1 MIPWSTVVAKTQAR
15 ERCNAFGDVESF
27 SEMDTPLVGEG
38 TPSESFADS
47 LTIGSV
53 LRSNKDRRFKLTSD
67 DRELTTK
74 LEFKV
79 LFSQV
84 AR

>member
-1 MIPWSTVVAKTQAR
+1 MIPWSTVVAKTHAR
-15 ERCNAFGDVESF
+15 ERCNVFGDVESF

-47 LTIGSV
+47 LTIGSI
-53 LRSNKDRRFKLTSD
+53 LRSNKDRRFRLTSD
-67 DRELTTK
+67 DRELATK

>member
-1 MIPWSTVVAKTQAR
+1 MIPWSTVVAKTHDR
-15 ERCNAFGDVESF
+15 EQCNTFGDMESF

-38 TPSESFADS
+38 TPLESFTGS
-47 LTIGSV
+47 LAIGSI
-53 LRSNKDRRFKLTSD
+53 LRSNKDRRFRLTSD
-67 DRELTTK
+67 DRELATK

-84 AR
+84 AG

>member
-1 MIPWSTVVAKTQAR
+1 MIPWSTVVAKTHDR

-27 SEMDTPLVGEG
+27 SEMDTSLVGEG
-38 TPSESFADS
+38 TPSEPFADS
-47 LTIGSV
+47 STIGSI
-53 LRSNKDRRFKLTSD
+53 LRSNKDRRFRLTSD
-67 DRELTTK
+67 DRELATK
-74 LEFKV
+74 LEFTV